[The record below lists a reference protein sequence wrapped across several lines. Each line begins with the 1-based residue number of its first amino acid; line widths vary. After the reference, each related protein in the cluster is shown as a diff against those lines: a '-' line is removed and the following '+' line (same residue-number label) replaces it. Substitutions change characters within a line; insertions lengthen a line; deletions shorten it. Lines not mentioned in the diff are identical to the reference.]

1 MKDILIASTGTLEY
15 GGFVFQRN
23 EMYYFKVTSSDT
35 GQDIFT
41 SESIYKSEEEASE
54 ALENK
59 IDEMYI

>member
-1 MKDILIASTGTLEY
+1 MIDLMIAGTGTLEY
-15 GGFVFQRN
+15 DGFVFQRN

-41 SESIYKSEEEASE
+41 SEPIYTSDEEALE

-59 IDEMYI
+59 LDDMYI